1 MSNVTTAEKRE
12 KKAAYMREYYH
23 RKRLSVSTN
32 GSSPSLSEQIRTK
45 LTAIDEELKRL
56 TNQRNPIVSELTTV
70 LEELKVQ
77 A

>member
-1 MSNVTTAEKRE
+1 MSNVTTAEQRE
-12 KKAAYMREYYH
+12 KKAAYMKEYNRNRRMRE
-23 RKRLSVSTN
+23 SNN
-32 GSSPSLSEQIRTK
+32 GHAPSLSEQIRTK

-56 TNQRNPIVSELTTV
+56 TNQRNQIVSELTTV